1 MLCCS
6 FQYPPG
12 PARCVLAMEGPNSR
26 DDSDDLLILRELA
39 VLCLLS
45 EPAPD
50 VAPNKKSRVSSMHS
64 SMPAAKAAAFPLSF
78 SHRGQ
83 H

>member
-1 MLCCS
+1 
-6 FQYPPG
+6 
-12 PARCVLAMEGPNSR
+12 MEGPNSR

-64 SMPAAKAAAFPLSF
+64 SMPAAKAGMLSPF
-78 SHRGQ
+78 HSPTGANIKQ
-83 H
+83 NLVTMSLLE